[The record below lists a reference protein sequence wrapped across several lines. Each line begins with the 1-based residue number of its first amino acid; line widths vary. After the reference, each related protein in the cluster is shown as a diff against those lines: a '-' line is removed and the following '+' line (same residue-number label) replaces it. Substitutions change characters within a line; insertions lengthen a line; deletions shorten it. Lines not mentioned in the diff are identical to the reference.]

1 MDAYQRG
8 SLKKHEAI
16 KQDILRNPSLVG
28 IDKARI
34 LHIETEFPLIPR
46 KRPIAQPDIVID
58 YDVGN
63 GQQRVFIE
71 VKSGSC
77 KRALRSLFF
86 QLRKVKRFLERR
98 NIEGEVLGVYCTG
111 EMTHLLTVSNS
122 RGWCESRAG
131 FSTSHFQSAR
141 VVPLP
146 QPTQLANDAPTLYS
160 RKILKAIEVS
170 ELLNETKQQTMEEKG
185 PNALEMAA

>member
-28 IDKARI
+28 IDKSHI

-58 YDVGN
+58 YERGN
-63 GQQRVFIE
+63 RQQRVFIE

-77 KRALRSLFF
+77 KKALRSLFL
-86 QLRKVKRFLERR
+86 QLRKVKRFLDRR
-98 NIEGEVLGVYCTG
+98 NIDGDVIGVYCTG
-111 EMTHLLTVSNS
+111 EKTHILTV
-122 RGWCESRAG
+122 
-131 FSTSHFQSAR
+131 
-141 VVPLP
+141 
-146 QPTQLANDAPTLYS
+146 NDCSS

-170 ELLNETKQQTMEEKG
+170 EPLNETKQQAMEEKG
-185 PNALEMAA
+185 PDALEMAA